1 MLASSGDATEPC
13 PVPLSLT
20 NYILDADIRSFF
32 DTVSQD
38 WLVRFVE
45 HRIGDVFRQD
55 MAADWRPL
63 AVSRAKRPDSQVHD
77 FQATRPIALDYG
89 CMPRTKAQSSP
100 PAPGAIA
107 GALPAAQAPQLCQ
120 LVTEPPESAD
130 WLSEIK
136 FDGYRLIGSIN
147 QGRVRLLT
155 RKGLDWA
162 DRLPHVAAAVSRLN
176 VTTAMLDGEL
186 VALRPDGVASFPDL
200 QALLSEGADQKLHFY
215 VFDLLHLDGW
225 DLRPCALIDRKTAA
239 SCRPGSRWAW
249 SAPCS
254 PSPGSGGRGRECG
267 RRRRGSTNCLPS

>member
-55 MAADWRPL
+55 MAADWHPL
-63 AVSRAKRPDSQVHD
+63 AVCRAKRPDSQVHD
-77 FQATRPIALDYG
+77 FQATQPIALDYG

-162 DRLPHVAAAVSRLN
+162 DRLPHVAAAFARLD

-186 VALRPDGVASFPDL
+186 VALRPDGLSSFPEL
-200 QALLSEGADQKLHFY
+200 QAFLSKGADHMLQRVRPAAPQRLGPAAVCAGRPQKSPFRL
-215 VFDLLHLDGW
+215 VFWSGLLRYSEHVDGSAGA
-225 DLRPCALIDRKTAA
+225 LYQRACATGA
-239 SCRPGSRWAW
+239 
-249 SAPCS
+249 
-254 PSPGSGGRGRECG
+254 
-267 RRRRGSTNCLPS
+267 